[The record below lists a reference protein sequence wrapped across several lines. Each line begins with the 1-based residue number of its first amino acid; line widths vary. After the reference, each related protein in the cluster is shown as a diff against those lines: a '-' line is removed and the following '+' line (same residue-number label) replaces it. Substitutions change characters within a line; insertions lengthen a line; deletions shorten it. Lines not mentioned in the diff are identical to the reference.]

1 MIHKHTRRIIIS
13 AVPLTFDWST
23 SINQDRVFLMMNF
36 LAHAYL
42 SFGNKE
48 VLVGNMISDFVK
60 GKAQYDFIENIRKG
74 IVLHRLIDDYTDTH
88 QVIKKAKEYFRPSY
102 RLYSGP
108 IIDILMDHFLASDPV
123 QFKAGELKTFTQSV
137 YQTLNQYSSHLPLR
151 FVPAF
156 TYMQSEDWL
165 FNYQY
170 KEGIAKSIRGLVRR
184 SSFLEDSATAIKIF
198 HEHYVALTD
207 CYNQYFEDVKIY
219 AKEQLLLLND

>member
-1 MIHKHTRRIIIS
+1 VIGEDT
-13 AVPLTFDWST
+13 
-23 SINQDRVFLMMNF
+23 VFLMMNF

-42 SFGNKE
+42 SFDNKE

-60 GKAQYDFIENIRKG
+60 GKAQYDFIKSIRKG

-88 QVIKKAKEYFRPSY
+88 PVIKKAKEYFRPSY

-108 IIDILMDHFLASDPV
+108 IIDILMDHFLANDPV
-123 QFKAGELKTFTQSV
+123 QFGAGELKSFTQSV
-137 YQTLNQYSSHLPLR
+137 YQILNQYSSHLPLR
-151 FVPAF
+151 FIPAF

-170 KEGIAKSIRGLVRR
+170 KEGIAKSVRGLVRR

-198 HEHYVALTD
+198 NEHYIALEG
-207 CYNQYFEDVKIY
+207 CYTHFFEDVKIY